1 VNRRSFFKRAAMGA
15 AALAVAP
22 TLLSEPFM
30 PQPIVA
36 TIGEYAEHTSFSS
49 FAVATSIDE
58 VVQNAAVE
66 LGTRYGQSLNELYKQ
81 TYDV

>member
-1 VNRRSFFKRAAMGA
+1 MNRRSFFKRAAISA

-36 TIGEYAEHTSFSS
+36 TIGEYAEYTSFSNL
-49 FAVATSIDE
+49 AATTSIDQI
-58 VVQNAAVE
+58 VQESAAE
-66 LGTRYGQSLNELYKQ
+66 LGRRASQSIEELYMA